1 MQGFSTGAFRYYSH
15 TQNYMRKKVES
26 MSVKKPVV
34 PAAAEAPAAE
44 AKPARKTAK
53 SAVKTEKAPKTEK
66 TAHKGRPPLSPEIYV
81 EFAGKQY
88 NITDLVD
95 RAKADYRLTHKVGV
109 PSCQIYVK
117 PEEEA
122 AYYVVNKVG
131 TLQIAICANHFGI
144 PTFVTGAPDIGH
156 ETKDTV
162 KIEMRD
168 PEFTLQAMGVRTAA
182 QGVKGYYP
190 AFDMTPPHLI
200 SGIVTDRG
208 VFSPFDLHR
217 YFQSG
222 GAGEYDTVV

>member
-1 MQGFSTGAFRYYSH
+1 MNHTFSAPVTAAQRQRDTLLGALVGLARSTVNEPKTEDTGRGTVRPVTFPETKKHFLPENEPFFTKPLYKCAAKNYYIVICCCLMQSFSTGAFRYYSH

-109 PSCQIYVK
+109 QSCKIYVK

-131 TLQIAICANHFGI
+131 GKL
-144 PTFVTGAPDIGH
+144 P
-156 ETKDTV
+156 
-162 KIEMRD
+162 
-168 PEFTLQAMGVRTAA
+168 L
-182 QGVKGYYP
+182 
-190 AFDMTPPHLI
+190 
-200 SGIVTDRG
+200 
-208 VFSPFDLHR
+208 
-217 YFQSG
+217 
-222 GAGEYDTVV
+222 

>member
-1 MQGFSTGAFRYYSH
+1 MQSFSTGAFRYYSH
-15 TQNYMRKKVES
+15 TQDYMRKKVES

-44 AKPARKTAK
+44 AKPARKTAKPARKTAK

-109 PSCQIYVK
+109 QSCKIYVK

-131 TLQIAICANHFGI
+131 GKL
-144 PTFVTGAPDIGH
+144 P
-156 ETKDTV
+156 
-162 KIEMRD
+162 
-168 PEFTLQAMGVRTAA
+168 L
-182 QGVKGYYP
+182 
-190 AFDMTPPHLI
+190 
-200 SGIVTDRG
+200 
-208 VFSPFDLHR
+208 
-217 YFQSG
+217 
-222 GAGEYDTVV
+222 